1 MGIWFFKKILSRNVW
16 SDTYVKPEFSKKAA
30 DYARPL
36 PGSLTE
42 KRGIKAGH
50 YVTNEMIFCLEL
62 IAGYGVGEPPNCV
75 VKFGPLFHAYL
86 HYSGSVSTKKQI
98 F

>member
-1 MGIWFFKKILSRNVW
+1 M
-16 SDTYVKPEFSKKAA
+16 KPEFSKKAA

-75 VKFGPLFHAYL
+75 VKFGPLFHAYQ
-86 HYSGSVSTKKQI
+86 HYSGSVSTKKQSFLLFVFYAGEKI
-98 F
+98 NF